1 VSGVWVWVS
10 SNVNVHV
17 SGVSFTIFV
26 FFYRIPRVTIA
37 TDIICGFPTETEAN
51 FQETMSLCE
60 KNKFKSLFINQ
71 FYPRNGTP
79 AARMKRIDTV
89 EASVYKLCSML
100 LNQVHW

>member
-1 VSGVWVWVS
+1 MS

-100 LNQVHW
+100 LNQVH